1 MNIVWGILMV
11 LIGLFLFISALKRS
25 EFIVY
30 RLLHARSRLLW
41 GDPAHTFLLV
51 VGLVLMG
58 LSSLF
63 FLNVW

>member
-1 MNIVWGILMV
+1 MNIVWGILMA

-41 GDPAHTFLLV
+41 GEHAHTFLQV
-51 VGLVLMG
+51 VGLVLIG

-63 FLNVW
+63 FFGVW

>member
-41 GDPAHTFLLV
+41 GEHAHTFLLV

>member
-30 RLLHARSRLLW
+30 RLLYARSRLLW
-41 GDPAHTFLLV
+41 GEHAHTFLLV
-51 VGLVLMG
+51 VGLVLLG